1 MNESHTTSTRPSAPV
16 PPKLRLCQILGGNE
30 EGGLENH
37 VLSLCNHF
45 CSQYEVSLVAHP
57 KYANR
62 LDARVNFIPLPMDCG
77 RRNPLLLVRLWWQ
90 LRQLDA
96 DLLHAHGNKAAALL
110 ATVRRGLRGC
120 CIATV
125 HSLKK
130 RVWMF
135 ECMDGVIGVSQGV
148 LEPVQHPQAQVI
160 YNGVTPWQGEQYDS
174 TVLKQQWQLPQDEPL
189 CVAVGRLVPVK
200 AYHRLIDAWTSQRAG
215 LAIIG
220 EGSLAQELQVQ
231 IDRLQLDERVKLVG
245 FRDDIARILPAAD
258 LLAISSEREGFSLV
272 MVEALLA
279 GTPLISTRVPGCR
292 EILPSGCLADC
303 DSTEQL
309 AQRLSQALQQPGW
322 LAEEYAPV
330 FEMARTQLTTDA
342 MLTRTQAYYQ
352 QILSQSASTRRAQI

>member
-1 MNESHTTSTRPSAPV
+1 MSKSHSPENR
-16 PPKLRLCQILGGNE
+16 LRLCQILGGNE

-45 CSQYEVSLVAHP
+45 CAQYEVSLVAHP
-57 KYANR
+57 KYADR
-62 LDARVNFIPLPMDCG
+62 LDARVNFIPLPMDSG
-77 RRNPLLLVRLWWQ
+77 RRNPLLLGRLWWQ

-110 ATVRRGLRGC
+110 ARVRRGLRGR

-130 RVWMF
+130 KVWMF
-135 ECMDGVIGVSQGV
+135 ERMDGVIGVSQGV

-160 YNGVTPWQGEQYDS
+160 YNGVTPWQGES
-174 TVLKQQWQLPQDEPL
+174 HNSATLKQQWQLPLDKPL

-200 AYHRLIDAWTSQRAG
+200 AYDRLIDAWAEQSAG

-220 EGSLAQELQVQ
+220 EGDLAAELQAQ
-231 IDRLQLDERVKLVG
+231 IDRLQLNDRVKLVG
-245 FRDDIARILPAAD
+245 FRDDVAKILPAAD

-279 GTPLISTRVPGCR
+279 GTPLVSTRVPGCR
-292 EILPSGCLADC
+292 EVLPQSCLADC

-309 AQRLSQALQQPGW
+309 TERLQRALQQPDW
-322 LAEEYAPV
+322 LAEAYAPV
-330 FEMARTQLTTDA
+330 FQMAREQLTTEAMLARTQT
-342 MLTRTQAYYQ
+342 YYQ
-352 QILSQSASTRRAQI
+352 QVLAGDAQV

>member
-1 MNESHTTSTRPSAPV
+1 M
-16 PPKLRLCQILGGNE
+16 KLCQILGGNE

-45 CSQYEVSLVAHP
+45 CQQHEVSLIAHP
-57 KYANR
+57 KYAER
-62 LDARVNFIPLPMDCG
+62 LDPKVNFIPLPMDQG
-77 RRNPLLLVRLWWQ
+77 RRNPFLLARLWWQ

-110 ATVRRGLRGC
+110 ATVRRGLAAR

-130 RVWMF
+130 KTWMF
-135 ECMDGVIGVSQGV
+135 ERMDGVIGVSQGV
-148 LEPVQHPQAQVI
+148 LEPVQHPAAQVI
-160 YNGVTPWQGEQYDS
+160 YNGVTPWQGEQHQAS
-174 TVLKQQWQLPQDEPL
+174 ELKQQWQLPADQPL

-200 AYHRLIDAWTSQRAG
+200 AYDQLIEAWQDQQAG

-220 EGSLAQELQVQ
+220 DGDLASTLQAQ
-231 IDRLQLDERVKLVG
+231 IDRLALNDRVRLVG

-279 GTPLISTRVPGCR
+279 GTPLVSTRVPGCR
-292 EILPSGCLADC
+292 EVLPEGCLADC
-303 DSTEQL
+303 NNPAQL
-309 AQRLSQALQQPGW
+309 AERLSQALQQPDW
-322 LAEEYAPV
+322 LATEYAPV
-330 FEMARTQLTTDA
+330 FEMARQQLTTQA
-342 MLTRTQAYYQ
+342 MLERTQAYYQ
-352 QILSQSASTRRAQI
+352 QILEHRP